1 MRIRLFYLS
10 NTEFKRRTKVLN
22 ELNVEGIVVYS
33 YAYNKDL
40 IVRVACYRDSNRPAK
55 PAYEEGKEKPDYV
68 NIRFDNGVTKNLSF
82 TDDMHIRVKGYL
94 QSREYNE
101 TLVEFLTKAKKNP
114 ITSQMDV
121 SVVGGKP
128 NQIMCGRNTVEI
140 VVEDYTIIQ
149 QAKQAVSADP
159 LVRKPVLNP
168 LAKTKPVSKEIKQ
181 SVSVSAAAPS
191 KKSKDK
197 TPRNHRGN
205 PGRATATVAKTE

>member
-1 MRIRLFYLS
+1 
-10 NTEFKRRTKVLN
+10 VLN
-22 ELNVEGIVVYS
+22 ELNIEGIVVYS

-40 IVRVACYRDSNRPAK
+40 IVRIACYRDSNRPAK

-68 NIRFDNGVTKNLSF
+68 NVRFLGGVTKNLLF
-82 TDDMHIRVKGYL
+82 PDDMHIRVKGYL

-101 TLVEFLTKAKKNP
+101 TLLEFLTKAKKNP

-149 QAKQAVSADP
+149 QATSQTKTEMAA
-159 LVRKPVLNP
+159 RKPVLNP
-168 LAKTKPVSKEIKQ
+168 SAGKGAISTETQKTVPSLSTE
-181 SVSVSAAAPS
+181 PS
-191 KKSKDK
+191 KKGKGKSSR
-197 TPRNHRGN
+197 THRGN
-205 PGRATATVAKTE
+205 TGSAGTTAANAEPGL